1 MTNIQKIAKIIRE
14 LTPAN
19 ARKVLVYATTLKEM
33 QDSKNMPE

>member
-19 ARKVLVYATTLKEM
+19 VRKVLVYATTLKEI
-33 QDSKNMPE
+33 QDRQNKPE